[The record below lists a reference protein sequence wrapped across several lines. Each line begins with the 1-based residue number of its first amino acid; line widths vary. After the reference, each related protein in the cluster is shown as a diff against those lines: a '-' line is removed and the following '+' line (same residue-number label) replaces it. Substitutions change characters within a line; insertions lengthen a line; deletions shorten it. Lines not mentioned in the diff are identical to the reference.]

1 MFRIISSSLTKP
13 RGWEEPLGHLV
24 QRPPYPM
31 PEFYLH
37 APQIV
42 LLQGMVSPQPV
53 VFEMKSLSQ
62 VLPTA
67 GFEWSKGG
75 HFLEAE
81 MIT

>member
-53 VFEMKSLSQ
+53 VFEDERPLTSL
-62 VLPTA
+62 A
-67 GFEWSKGG
+67 HCGF
-75 HFLEAE
+75 
-81 MIT
+81 